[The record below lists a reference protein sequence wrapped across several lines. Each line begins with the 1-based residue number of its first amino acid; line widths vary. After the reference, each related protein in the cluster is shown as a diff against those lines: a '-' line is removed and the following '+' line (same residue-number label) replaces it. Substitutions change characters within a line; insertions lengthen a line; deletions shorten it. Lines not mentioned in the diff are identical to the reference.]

1 MHRPQEPRPR
11 DRSAFAAAF
20 LSLIFPGLGHAYAG
34 AWERAIGFAAAP
46 LLVLSLT
53 AGIALSL
60 RLELLGFLLQP
71 PVLTS
76 ILIVNVVFLLYRIIA
91 AVDAYRVTVF
101 LNGMD
106 ASGGGRLG
114 RPRTQLSVVSVAGLL
129 AVLLVMAGGH
139 AAVAYYDL
147 QAYDLV
153 NCVFDDSGQASCDEV
168 AANGP
173 DTAPDVSPDAGASAA
188 AEPTPSAAATP
199 VPGQTAAPAVTLPP
213 WNGKDRLNVL
223 LIGADQR
230 PKEGTFNTDT
240 LIVVSIDPVTKQ
252 VAMFTLPRDTVDVPL
267 PPGPARS
274 VFGTSY
280 AGKINSLWTQA
291 RGRPDLFPGND
302 RQRGY
307 LALKDTLGYLYGLDI
322 RWYVTVNFEGFKAVV
337 DTLGG
342 VTVNVQTPVVDD
354 RYPGDSGRLV
364 RLYIPSG
371 VQLMDGSQALM
382 YARSRHTSTD
392 FDRGQRQQRLLLSLK
407 DQADYQRLIAKLPDL
422 VSALKSAVKTDIPVG
437 ELPQLLQLAQS
448 VDSSKIT
455 SYVFAPSLY
464 QREVISGDSRGYV
477 LIPKI
482 DRIRAAVADAF
493 VADPALEAGRET
505 VSAEGATIWVLN
517 GSGQQGQAARIA
529 SYLEFHGLDASAPN
543 QKPDTQGLTTT
554 RIEVF
559 NGAEARLPETIK
571 LLEAAF
577 EVTAVPAT
585 DPATRVDIVITT
597 SRRTPELTPP
607 PAP

>member
-1 MHRPQEPRPR
+1 MQRPQEPRPR
-11 DRSAFAAAF
+11 ARSAFAAAF

-46 LLVLSLT
+46 LLVLSLM

-71 PVLTS
+71 AVLTS
-76 ILIVNVVFLLYRIIA
+76 ILIVNVVFLLYRIVA
-91 AVDAYRVTVF
+91 AVDAYRVTVY
-101 LNGMD
+101 LNALD
-106 ASGGGRLG
+106 SSGGGRLG
-114 RPRTQLSVVSVAGLL
+114 RPRTQLSLISLAGLL

-153 NCVFDDSGQASCDEV
+153 NCVFDESGQASCDET
-168 AANGP
+168 AAEGP
-173 DTAPDVSPDAGASAA
+173 DATPDAGATGP
-188 AEPTPSAAATP
+188 AEPTASAQATP
-199 VPGQTAAPAVTLPP
+199 APGQTAAPAVTLPP

-240 LIVVSIDPVTKQ
+240 LIVVSIDPLTRQ
-252 VAMFTLPRDTVDVPL
+252 VAMFSLPRDTVDVPL

-274 VFGTSY
+274 VFGTAY

-291 RGRPDLFPGND
+291 RARPDLFPGTD

-307 LALKDTLGYLYGLDI
+307 VALKDTLGYLYGLDI
-322 RWYVTVNFEGFKAVV
+322 RWYVTVNFDGFKTVV

-371 VQLMDGSQALM
+371 VQHMDGSQALM

-392 FDRGQRQQRLLLSLK
+392 FDRGQRQQRVLLSLK
-407 DQADYQRLIAKLPDL
+407 EQADYQRLIAKLPDL

-448 VDSSKIT
+448 VDSSTIT
-455 SYVFAPSLY
+455 SYVLAPPLY
-464 QREVISGDSRGYV
+464 QREVVSGDPRGYV
-477 LIPKI
+477 LIPKL

-493 VADPALEAGRET
+493 AADPTLEAGRAA
-505 VSAEGATIWVLN
+505 VSAEGATLWVLN
-517 GSGQQGQAARIA
+517 GSGRQGQAAQIA
-529 SYLEFHGLDASAPN
+529 SYLELRGLDASAPN

-559 NGAEARLPETIK
+559 NGAETRLPETLK
-571 LLEAAF
+571 LLEAVF
-577 EVTAVPAT
+577 GVTAVRAT
-585 DPATRVDIVITT
+585 DPAARVDIVITT